1 MRAINEDEGE
11 LLIEERLRAKGW
23 NLTDFTLTRKRW
35 PEHLNGEEVDRVFLD
50 ELGRAV
56 DVPERHKPITDKYFA
71 ILGTRQPV
79 KTIVFAASIAHA
91 KNLRYA
97 LIAKYNE
104 LNNLPP
110 MPVGAGGREHHRP
123 SRSHRHGRSAA

>member
-1 MRAINEDEGE
+1 MGF
-11 LLIEERLRAKGW
+11 
-23 NLTDFTLTRKRW
+23 DFE
-35 PEHLNGEEVDRVFLD
+35 PD

-56 DVPERHKPITDKYFA
+56 DVPERNKLISDKYFE

-110 MPVGAGGREHHRP
+110 NDARAEKLAH
-123 SRSHRHGRSAA
+123 A